1 MKAQTQD
8 PYAHKERSYWTVFF
22 RQFQWISFW
31 AVFFAQTG
39 CLKVVVIRRWLNRE
53 LAQMEHGLR
62 ALLING
68 VQFIRVSPAKTGVQ
82 LKQEGR
88 AKPDFVSCLGPKS
101 SLEKRKLA
109 LSVSLKQFGHPQ
121 PAAPA
126 HPGKGRDLELVAR
139 DPVLQRDERVELSA
153 RLNAILDVFEN
164 TEFHLQR
171 MAAQIKKLGGRIRRR
186 TWRPSGAAKPNR
198 VDSLPGTPTYFPPIL
213 DSS

>member
-8 PYAHKERSYWTVFF
+8 PYAHQERSYWTVFF

-39 CLKVVVIRRWLNRE
+39 CLEIGVIKRRLKRE

-68 VQFIRVSPAKTGVQ
+68 VQFIRVSPAKAGAQ

-88 AKPDFVSCLGPKS
+88 TQPDFVSCLGPKS

-121 PAAPA
+121 PTQSV
-126 HPGKGRDLELVAR
+126 HPGKGRDLEPVAR
-139 DPVLQRDERVELSA
+139 DPVIQRDERVELCA

-164 TEFHLQR
+164 TELHLQR

-198 VDSLPGTPTYFPPIL
+198 ADALPDSIAETPPIL